1 MADIKGATVDLRAEY
16 ERFKSEAFCKDKGC
30 WFEFVASTMYNSGY
44 REMISQLA
52 TNKGH
57 IQKRDVDGLV
67 GEMIKQGEG
76 LTSGKSDWEELAKA
90 MFKAGYHAR
99 GAEDGQK

>member
-1 MADIKGATVDLRAEY
+1 MRAEY
-16 ERFKSEAFCKDKGC
+16 ERFKTEAFCKDKGC
-30 WFEFVASTMYNSGY
+30 WVDFVASTMYNSGY

-52 TNKGH
+52 TSKGDT
-57 IQKRDVDGLV
+57 QKRDVAGLV
-67 GEMIKQGEG
+67 GEMISQGDG
-76 LTSGKSDWEELAKA
+76 LKVGKSDWEELAKA

>member
-1 MADIKGATVDLRAEY
+1 MRAEY
-16 ERFKSEAFCKDKGC
+16 ERFKTEAFCKDKGC
-30 WFEFVASTMYNSGY
+30 WVDFVASTMYNSGY

-52 TNKGH
+52 MSKGDTQ
-57 IQKRDVDGLV
+57 IKDGGGLV
-67 GEMIKQGEG
+67 GEMISEGEG
-76 LTSGKSDWEELAKA
+76 LKVGKSDWEELAKA